1 MKQKNNHTITVWN
14 RPKKNAKGKR
24 FSAFAFGIFLI
35 VVLSACDRK
44 GDSAKPTKQNTGETE
59 IEASLVF
66 NNVTLDQADEKGN
79 PLWEIKAEKATYSQD
94 KKTAIVENPTGDL
107 FQDGKVVL
115 QVSAKQGEIQQD
127 GQIVFLR
134 GQIIAKDLRNGTQ
147 LRGEELEWHP
157 QEDLLVVRN
166 NLKGEHPQLQASAK
180 EGRYFSR
187 KQQLELTGQVA
198 AISKDPN
205 LHMKTEHLV
214 WLIQDQKVLGDQRI
228 HMERYKDQKVTD
240 TVEADKS
247 ELNQKTKVVTLQQ
260 NVQLKSV
267 DPPLLMSSN
276 SAVWNL
282 NTQTVISDQPLQIVQ
297 QKENLTLTANQ
308 GQIDLE
314 REVADLTGG
323 VQGIAS
329 RNQAKLYSNQLRWNI
344 PTQLMQ
350 ASGNVIYQQVD
361 PPLNTTGVTAEGK
374 LQDQSIVVKGGAG
387 TRVVTEIIPKDSP
400 IKIP

>member
-1 MKQKNNHTITVWN
+1 MNKTNNHAISLGN
-14 RPKKNAKGKR
+14 KPSRNAKVKR
-24 FSAFAFGIFLI
+24 CWSFAFGIFLI
-35 VVLSACDRK
+35 VLLSACDRK
-44 GDSAKPTKQNTGETE
+44 SDLVEPTKQNTGETE

-66 NNVTLDQADEKGN
+66 NNVTLDQADEEGN
-79 PLWEIKAEKATYSQD
+79 PLWKIKAEKATYSQD
-94 KKTAIVENPTGDL
+94 QKTAIVENPTGDL

-115 QVSAKQGEIQQD
+115 QVSAKQGEIRQD

-147 LRGEELEWHP
+147 LRGEELEWRP
-157 QEDLLVVRN
+157 QEDLLIVRN

-214 WLIQDQKVLGDQRI
+214 WHIQDQKVIGDQRI
-228 HMERYKDQKVTD
+228 RMERYKDQTVTD

-267 DPPLLMSSN
+267 EPPLLMSSN

-282 NTQTVISDQPLQIVQ
+282 NTQTVNSDQPLQIVQ

-314 REVADLTGG
+314 EEVADLTGG
-323 VQGIAS
+323 VQGIAT

-387 TRVVTEIIPKDSP
+387 TPVVTEIIPNDGQ